1 MDELVE
7 YPVKVLQKIG
17 TDKTVVSL
25 LTDNPDIDMQSEEAD
40 EVFNKYLFN
49 YGYVDNTTSETA
61 AYICVESDLSRF
73 ISPAMQEM
81 KIYVTIIC
89 HKQFMNIDTS
99 KFQGMVGNRRDNS
112 GVIMRFDY
120 FDMLS
125 GEPVL
130 LEGVGH
136 IRSPK
141 IKELYPSNG
150 IGYKTY
156 NMYLAFLSM
165 KNEDFTDKFKGLLNH
180 HNENTKYDKLNKYDM
195 MAANKI
201 MRGIYNEILS
211 FFIAETIS
219 WDAGSGRFNV
229 YKDTHKTNI
238 GEINSKNFDAVCK
251 TILNLILS
259 V

>member
-1 MDELVE
+1 
-7 YPVKVLQKIG
+7 
-17 TDKTVVSL
+17 
-25 LTDNPDIDMQSEEAD
+25 
-40 EVFNKYLFN
+40 
-49 YGYVDNTTSETA
+49 
-61 AYICVESDLSRF
+61 
-73 ISPAMQEM
+73 
-81 KIYVTIIC
+81 
-89 HKQFMNIDTS
+89 
-99 KFQGMVGNRRDNS
+99 
-112 GVIMRFDY
+112 MRFDY

-229 YKDTHKTNI
+229 YKDTHKTHI

-251 TILNLILS
+251 TILQFNFIGLNETCNKPATHSSRKSKELWERAQQYLENQNSLPGKANTKETDIGNIISKICAVHPSYNYLNIGELTVFQLYDAFFQISYMRGMNLNEMIFSNHGGKKFKFENWLKPTIKNI
-259 V
+259 